1 MQPEFKHLKRVNVN
15 AVLNQEKK
23 TIEKEINQEFVHTTG
38 RIMGFQ
44 IPYYMPVEV
53 LLHALAEL

>member
-1 MQPEFKHLKRVNVN
+1 MNVN

-23 TIEKEINQEFVHTTG
+23 TMEKEINQELVHTTG

-44 IPYYMPVEV
+44 VPYYMPVKV
-53 LLHALAEL
+53 LLHALPELQFFID